1 MKPSYEELE
10 QEIEDLKEG
19 YYFLLDVVRQLLPT
33 LTTVEDE
40 PEEVENLLPFQDK
53 EEKDKFLKDIALI
66 VEVLEE

>member
-19 YYFLLDVVRQLLPT
+19 YYFLLDVVRNLLPT

-40 PEEVENLLPFQDK
+40 PEEENLLPYQDK
-53 EEKDKFLKDIALI
+53 DEKDKFLKDIALI

>member
-19 YYFLLDVVRQLLPT
+19 YYFLLDVVRNLLPT

-40 PEEVENLLPFQDK
+40 PEEENLLPFQDK